1 MNAYTCSS
9 ALHLDRAARHEDN
22 THNCEVIAT
31 LWHEDGTETTH
42 ALLMSAPMEDDRPDF
57 ITAWDEGYYDPVDP
71 DAFNAA
77 MRDQPELGEL
87 DYWDGISD
95 EFDSIYPPSNLI
107 LKLRAQRG
115 NQ

>member
-9 ALHLDRAARHEDN
+9 ALQLDRAARQEN
-22 THNCEVIAT
+22 THHNCEVIAT
-31 LWHEDGTETTH
+31 LWHEDETVTTH
-42 ALLMSAPMEDDRPDF
+42 ALLMSAPMDDDRPDLT
-57 ITAWDEGYYDPVDP
+57 TAWDEGYYDPVDP

-77 MRDQPELGEL
+77 MRDNPELGEL
-87 DYWDGISD
+87 ECWDGISD

-107 LKLRAQRG
+107 LKIRAQRG